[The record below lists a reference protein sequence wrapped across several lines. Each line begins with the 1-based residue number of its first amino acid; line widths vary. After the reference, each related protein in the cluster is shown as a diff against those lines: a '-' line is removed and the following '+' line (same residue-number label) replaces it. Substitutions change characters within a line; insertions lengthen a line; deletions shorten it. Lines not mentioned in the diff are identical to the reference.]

1 MNNKKS
7 NIGQKMHDAIQEGL
21 NTGDF
26 KYFNQ
31 LVSDTVSEALGEVKR
46 KASHVSQ
53 SFEWQNSHTRYKT
66 EESSNGT
73 GRSAS
78 SLNGEKNGQV
88 KQLPAIKT
96 RKVGEVASV
105 LYMTFGGIGIGVGSI
120 MLVILLSVGVL
131 GWPLTIFGGL
141 ALGSF
146 AMVKNGV
153 SKRKRLKRAARYVQ
167 ICGKNAYVDIDVLAA
182 HTGQKVR
189 KVLNDVKQMIRIGI
203 FPEGH
208 LDDEQAVLMLSD
220 TVFKEYI
227 DLQKQRKALEIEQK
241 AAVLKNRNKKKNKDS
256 EQIVADA
263 VKVEDVSE
271 TEEHPDPDIA
281 QMIRD
286 GKGFIKRIRT
296 ANDEIPGEVISNKL
310 YELERLL
317 EEIFSRVQEHP
328 EEKEQMRKFMN
339 YYLPTTLK
347 LVEAYAEFDR
357 VSVPGE
363 DILSA
368 KAEIEKALDT
378 INQAFGEL
386 LNKLFKATVYDV
398 TTDAQV
404 LQTMLA
410 KEGLT
415 KDEISGR

>member
-1 MNNKKS
+1 M
-7 NIGQKMHDAIQEGL
+7 QDAIQEGL
-21 NTGDF
+21 STGDF
-26 KYFNQ
+26 KYFNE
-31 LVSDTVSEALGEVKR
+31 LVSETVSEAMGEVK
-46 KASHVSQ
+46 KQASHVSQ
-53 SFEWQNSHTRYKT
+53 SFEWQKTYTRYKS
-66 EESSNGT
+66 EVNQNGAGRNSDRSNVT
-73 GRSAS
+73 KTRP
-78 SLNGEKNGQV
+78 EP
-88 KQLPAIKT
+88 QLPAIKT
-96 RKVGEVASV
+96 KKVGEVASV
-105 LYMTFGGIGIGVGSI
+105 LYRTFGGIGIGVSGA
-120 MLVILLSVGVL
+120 MLGVL
-131 GWPLTIFGGL
+131 ALAGIFGWQTFLFGGL

-146 AMVKNGV
+146 AMVQNGI
-153 SKRKRLKRAARYVQ
+153 SKKKLLKRAARYVQ
-167 ICGKNAYVDIDVLAA
+167 ICGKNAYVDIDILAA

-189 KVLNDVKQMIRIGI
+189 KVLSDVKQMIRIGI

-208 LDDEQAVLMLSD
+208 LDDDQAVLMLSD

-241 AAVLKNRNKKKNKDS
+241 VAAMKNKNKKKNIES
-256 EQIVADA
+256 EPVVVEAAA
-263 VKVEDVSE
+263 VNIEE
-271 TEEHPDPDIA
+271 LEEHPDPDIA

-286 GKGFIKRIRT
+286 GKGFIKRIRI

-317 EEIFSRVQEHP
+317 KEIFERVKEHP

-378 INQAFGEL
+378 INQAFSEL
-386 LNKLFKATVYDV
+386 LNKLFKASVFDV

-415 KDEISGR
+415 RDEISGRS

>member
-1 MNNKKS
+1 M
-7 NIGQKMHDAIQEGL
+7 QDAIQEGL

-53 SFEWQNSHTRYKT
+53 SFECQNSHTRYKT

-120 MLVILLSVGVL
+120 MLVFLLSVGVL

-241 AAVLKNRNKKKNKDS
+241 AAALKNKNKKKNKDS

-263 VKVEDVSE
+263 VKVEDVLE

-317 EEIFSRVQEHP
+317 EEIFERVKEHP
-328 EEKEQMRKFMN
+328 EEKDQMRKFMN

-415 KDEISGR
+415 KDEISGRYN

>member
-1 MNNKKS
+1 M
-7 NIGQKMHDAIQEGL
+7 QDAIQEGL

-53 SFEWQNSHTRYKT
+53 SFEWQDSHGRYKT
-66 EESSNGT
+66 EESSSGT

-78 SLNGEKNGQV
+78 SFNGEKNGQV

-241 AAVLKNRNKKKNKDS
+241 AAALKNKNKKKNKDS

-263 VKVEDVSE
+263 VKVEDVLE

-317 EEIFSRVQEHP
+317 EEIFERVKEHP
-328 EEKEQMRKFMN
+328 EEKDQMRKFMN

-415 KDEISGR
+415 KDEISGRYN

>member
-1 MNNKKS
+1 M
-7 NIGQKMHDAIQEGL
+7 QDAIQEGL
-21 NTGDF
+21 RTGDF
-26 KYFNQ
+26 KYFND
-31 LVSDTVSEALGEVKR
+31 LVSETVSSALGEVK
-46 KASHVSQ
+46 KQASQVSQ
-53 SFEWQNSHTRYKT
+53 SFERQNSYAQYKA
-66 EESSNGT
+66 EETKNGT
-73 GRSAS
+73 EQKTTS
-78 SLNGEKNGQV
+78 STVKNSGSQ
-88 KQLPAIKT
+88 KQLPAIKMK
-96 RKVGEVASV
+96 KVGEVASV
-105 LYMTFGGIGIGVGSI
+105 LYMTFGGIGIGAGSI
-120 MLVILLSVGVL
+120 MLVVLLASGVF

-146 AMVKNGV
+146 AMVKRGI
-153 SKRKRLKRAARYVQ
+153 SKKKRLNRASRYVQ

-220 TVFKEYI
+220 SVFQEYI
-227 DLQKQRKALEIEQK
+227 ALQKQRKALEIEQK
-241 AAVLKNRNKKKNKDS
+241 VAAMKNKNKKKSKDS
-256 EQIVADA
+256 EPITAEA
-263 VKVEDVSE
+263 VNAEEV
-271 TEEHPDPDIA
+271 EEHSDPDIA

-317 EEIFSRVQEHP
+317 EEIFARVKERPQ
-328 EEKEQMRKFMN
+328 EKEQLRKFMN

-368 KAEIEKALDT
+368 KIEIEKALDT

-386 LNKLFKATVYDV
+386 LNKLFKATVFDV

-415 KDEISGR
+415 KDEISGRS